1 MDFRW
6 NEWNV
11 EHLARHGVDPEAA
24 EEVVAGA
31 GRGYP
36 RRIGEDKWLTW
47 GADERGNLL
56 QVVFVVEEDRSVFV
70 IHARPLTA
78 AEKHRHRRR
87 AR

>member
-6 NEWNV
+6 NGWNV

-24 EEVVAGA
+24 EQVVEGA
-31 GRGYP
+31 RRGYP

-47 GADERGNLL
+47 GADEGGNLL
-56 QVVFVVEEDRSVFV
+56 QVVFVVEEDGSVFV

-78 AEKHRHRRR
+78 PEKHRFRRR